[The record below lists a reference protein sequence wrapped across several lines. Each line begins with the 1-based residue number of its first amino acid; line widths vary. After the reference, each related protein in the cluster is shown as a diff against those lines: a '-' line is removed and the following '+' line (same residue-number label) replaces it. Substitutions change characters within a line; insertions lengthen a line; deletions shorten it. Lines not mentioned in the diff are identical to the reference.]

1 MPFCEIFDRLPGS
14 SPREKRSGSSA
25 GVVGALPGRS
35 LGRPAPR
42 GRGLGPQSRAHRLYF
57 QGPVFSPSPDLRR
70 EGIVFLRRDHDP
82 ETSDSGE
89 VKSQRDR
96 LTLHQP
102 IRLRLNVASNVAS
115 VKKHIIFWGRFRRFF
130 GGRFRRIQNHST
142 THRAQ
147 HTQQHTAHTRAKP
160 TNLSPAGR
168 LGGTPTAHKR
178 ETCHRH
184 SRGRLVDLRTQLH
197 RTRPQGQKLGPKD
210 RISCGPASLAT
221 SSNPRRQVG
230 SSRGFGGIPL
240 HQMSSLKVGVRS
252 LERVWWMLQSW
263 RQRQQQ

>member
-1 MPFCEIFDRLPGS
+1 MQLVLV
-14 SPREKRSGSSA
+14 REFES
-25 GVVGALPGRS
+25 
-35 LGRPAPR
+35 
-42 GRGLGPQSRAHRLYF
+42 H
-57 QGPVFSPSPDLRR
+57 RR
-70 EGIVFLRRDHDP
+70 EILNLFAKIKNKDQLLRAPNAGKHNSTRVAKQKASGTD
-82 ETSDSGE
+82 ERCISQSDCA
-89 VKSQRDR
+89 
-96 LTLHQP
+96 
-102 IRLRLNVASNVAS
+102 LNVASNVAS

-184 SRGRLVDLRTQLH
+184 SRGRLVDPRTQLH

-210 RISCGPASLAT
+210 RISCGPANLAT